1 MLYVWPP
8 RPALEAFIS
17 WGNPGSR
24 RGEIW
29 ARPQVRCRFGF
40 PCTINLKGVGIQAG
54 DQAQILSDCGVPE
67 DNTRYLVENY
77 VPSDQITYV
86 GVFVKW
92 HKAKQPTLL
101 PDDWPRYLAL
111 QSAARFPPGDLPLG
125 LLPASADESSGVG
138 GTITPGLCNIR
149 RIQQCSTAQPVETHN
164 VAVY

>member
-1 MLYVWPP
+1 MSVSVVAELAAALESEYTP
-8 RPALEAFIS
+8 PAL
-17 WGNPGSR
+17 
-24 RGEIW
+24 
-29 ARPQVRCRFGF
+29 
-40 PCTINLKGVGIQAG
+40 
-54 DQAQILSDCGVPE
+54 SDPAVHPYTLALLRKCGVPE